1 MSVPEIRQALAL
13 PERPRPIIS
22 IGAGGI
28 VNDAHLPAYRKA
40 GFEVSGIFDL
50 DRSKAQATA
59 RRFGIA
65 RVFDS
70 LDAAITQAPEGAVFD
85 IAVPADA
92 ILDIIPTLP
101 DGAATLIQKP
111 LGNDLA
117 EARAIRELVHAK
129 QLTAAMNFQMRYAP
143 YVLAARSLIEQGVIG
158 DVHDME
164 VRVKVDTPW
173 QLWSFFETVPRV
185 EILYHSIH
193 YIDLIRSF
201 LGEPRSLF
209 AKTVSSP
216 TTIQLAST
224 RSNIALDYGNTIRA
238 NITTNHGHAYGLRH
252 QESYVA
258 WEGTEGAIKATMGL
272 LLNYPKGKPDAF
284 EYCRLEA
291 GQEPTWQSLPLEGS
305 WFPDAFI
312 GSMASLMRY
321 LEGGAATLPTAID
334 DAYRTMLLVE
344 AAYRASDAGGVPIL
358 L

>member
-1 MSVPEIRQALAL
+1 MSDLEIRQALAL
-13 PERPRPIIS
+13 PEQTRPIIS

-40 GFEVSGIFDL
+40 GFELFGIVDL
-50 DRSKAQATA
+50 DRTKAQATA
-59 RRFGIA
+59 ERFGIE

-70 LDAAITQAPEGAVFD
+70 LAEAVTAAPAEAVFD

-92 ILDIIPTLP
+92 ILGILPALP

-111 LGNDLA
+111 LGEDLA
-117 EARAIRELVHAK
+117 AARAIRELVHAK
-129 QLTAAMNFQMRYAP
+129 RLTAAVNFQMRYAP
-143 YVLAARSLIEQGVIG
+143 YVLAARSLIEQGAIG
-158 DVHDME
+158 EVHDIE

-173 QLWSFFETVPRV
+173 QLWSFFETLPRV
-185 EILYHSIH
+185 EIVYHSIH
-193 YIDLIRSF
+193 YLDLMRSF
-201 LGEPRSLF
+201 LGEPRGLF

-216 TTIQLAST
+216 SSSNLAST
-224 RSNIALDYGNTIRA
+224 RTNIALDYGDMVRA

-272 LLNYPKGKPDAF
+272 LLNYPTGEPDTF
-284 EYCRLEA
+284 EYCRLGANGAPE
-291 GQEPTWQSLPLEGS
+291 WQTVALEGS

-312 GSMASLMRY
+312 GSMASLMRF
-321 LEGGAATLPTAID
+321 LEGSEATLPTAVD
-334 DAYRTMLLVE
+334 DAFNTMLLVE
-344 AAYRASDAGGVPIL
+344 AAHHASDSGGVPIL